1 MTPSEWVSIAD
12 FVASFEREN
21 KSSLP
26 SMLRKAMI
34 KKFSDFDEYQLAK
47 YHKKGCSRKK
57 SSINEDIVLSDDDN
71 NDDLNLPSSRS
82 FNIKRLIR
90 LLHIHHPQE
99 FVMCL
104 LGKKYPES
112 EDEFKKHKLRGKFQ
126 PENAGKRMHLQIPF
140 TCKTQVFIHGNNPQ
154 VWYDLILSKKYL
166 IWL

>member
-26 SMLRKAMI
+26 SMLRKAMT

-57 SSINEDIVLSDDDN
+57 KKSSINEDVVLSDDDN

-90 LLHIHHPQE
+90 LLHIHHPQK

-104 LGKKYPES
+104 LGKKYPKS
-112 EDEFKKHKLRGKFQ
+112 EDEFKKLKLRGKFQ
-126 PENAGKRMHLQIPF
+126 PEKAGKRMRLQIPF
-140 TCKTQVFIHGNNPQ
+140 TWETQVSI
-154 VWYDLILSKKYL
+154 ST
-166 IWL
+166 